1 MKKIAILL
9 AAILLWGINT
19 NAQNRHFS
27 VYLQS
32 IYTNQYCDG
41 DDAGA
46 SNKYTNG
53 THIHTGNPNQAN
65 SNQIWD
71 FREVSDNVFEITCRA
86 NGKYL
91 TAENATLAQDGT
103 LVMLWDR
110 TGGQNQQWSLIPA
123 MQDVFYISC
132 IASGRVIDNNT
143 PDRALMLWSFDPN
156 QTNQPNH
163 QWKMVPAGDVN
174 DYYAYRDH
182 RHDDRDQGY
191 SNGGNQPVQVQSNLK
206 LDINLGLH
214 ANNNGGAQPANINV
228 NVGSDYGSAQPV
240 NQGMNT
246 DPSYSNQQPVNTGM
260 NSGYGSGVITVF
272 SEDGDNF
279 RLLVNGQARNDVG
292 QPNVKADGLPE
303 GAYSLKVIFDDTSKG
318 SITKKVVIM
327 KDINGNYSNITYSLK
342 YKKGDLKMKLASAAP
357 MNMGQPTPPTPP
369 IPPTPPVAPGAPTAP
384 VMFINGTEHHFLKTN
399 DYLVTGD
406 YLTSRN
412 RQYFMQ
418 MEQNG
423 NFAIY
428 KGSDPNFKGDLV
440 WSSNRHSDGHDF
452 FLIMQDDGNFCAYK
466 GTSPGDN
473 RGVYF
478 AAECNAGGK
487 HFIALLRDDGVLA
500 VYHGDDPDHLGMQ
513 TWASRR

>member
-1 MKKIAILL
+1 MKKISIFLL
-9 AAILLWGINT
+9 AAILLWSINT

-71 FREVSDNVFEITCRA
+71 FREVSYNVFEITCRA

-182 RHDDRDQGY
+182 HHDDHDRGY
-191 SNGGNQPVQVQSNLK
+191 NNGGNEPVQVQSNLK

-214 ANNNGGAQPANINV
+214 ANNNGGAQPASINM
-228 NVGSDYGSAQPV
+228 NVGSSYGNTQPV

-246 DPSYSNQQPVNTGM
+246 DANYSNPQPVSTGM
-260 NSGYGSGVITVF
+260 NSGSGYGSGVITVF

-292 QPNVKADGLPE
+292 QPNVKADGLAE
-303 GAYSLKVIFDDTSKG
+303 GSYSLKVIFDDTSKG
-318 SITKKVVIM
+318 SITKRAAIM
-327 KDINGNYSNITYSLK
+327 KDINGNYTNITYSLK
-342 YKKGDLKMKLASAAP
+342 YKKGDLKMKISSATP
-357 MNMGQPTPPTPP
+357 MNMGMPAQPVPPTPPTPP
-369 IPPTPPVAPGAPTAP
+369 TPPVTYYT
-384 VMFINGTEHHFLKTN
+384 GTEYPFLKTN
-399 DYLVTGD
+399 DFLKTGD
-406 YLTSRN
+406 YLISGN

-418 MEQNG
+418 MEQDG

-428 KGSDPNFKGDLV
+428 NGTGPNFKGAQV
-440 WSSNRHSDGHDF
+440 WSSNHHSDGHDF

-466 GTSPGDN
+466 GTGPGDN

-487 HFIALLRDDGVLA
+487 RFIAMLRDDGVLA
-500 VYHGDDPDHLGMQ
+500 VYHGDDPDHPGIQ